1 MRTPATCVALSCA
14 TLLLTLACS
23 KAEQPADT
31 AAATTA
37 TATATPESAA
47 PTSVLE
53 TMRGRWSVRSVPT
66 QGDTTPTAY
75 TLDASGDT
83 ATWTLTFEG
92 RTTPVKLHV
101 LSMAG
106 DSIVTV
112 TDEYESVRRRG
123 MRVVTTSVMRP
134 QGDRLTGTV
143 TARYRTTRPDSVL
156 MLRSE
161 GTRMP

>member
-1 MRTPATCVALSCA
+1 MRISASRVTLCCA

-23 KAEQPADT
+23 KDEPPADT
-31 AAATTA
+31 AAAVPPA
-37 TATATPESAA
+37 ADATPATPASMLES
-47 PTSVLE
+47 
-53 TMRGRWSVRSVPT
+53 MRGRWSVRSIPME
-66 QGDTTPTAY
+66 GDTTPTAY
-75 TLDASGDT
+75 TLDATGDT

-134 QGDRLTGTV
+134 QGDRLTGNV
-143 TARYRTTRPDSVL
+143 TARYRTTGPDSVL